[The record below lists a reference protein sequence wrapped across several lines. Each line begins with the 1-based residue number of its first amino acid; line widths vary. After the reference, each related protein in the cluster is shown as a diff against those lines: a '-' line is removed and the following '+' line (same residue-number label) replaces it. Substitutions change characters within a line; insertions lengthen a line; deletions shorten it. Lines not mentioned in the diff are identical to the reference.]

1 MYAAASQTNKRLNDK
16 VRERMGVASTSYVRE
31 QRINKR
37 LAKKSYN
44 ATYRKSK
51 KYKARRKAKKLI
63 KASEVVKSSKNPARH
78 KSEKLSAKEDVKA
91 AAGGA
96 KKKASGQRK
105 RKTPCPNCKRF
116 HPGKCPEP
124 NYSCKRVAKS
134 KLNKEDIAS
143 LF

>member
-44 ATYRKSK
+44 AKYRKSK

-78 KSEKLSAKEDVKA
+78 KSEKLSAKEDVTA
-91 AAGGA
+91 AADGA
-96 KKKASGQRK
+96 KKKASVPK
-105 RKTPCPNCKRF
+105 
-116 HPGKCPEP
+116 
-124 NYSCKRVAKS
+124 
-134 KLNKEDIAS
+134 KEDS
-143 LF
+143 LPQLQALLSREVPGAQLLV